1 MLWYWFWMLHNSLV
15 VINNVLAFAYVNMHF
30 LVQKVMEGPADRRMF
45 WWNVGA
51 ARLQCWFSSHPDCVL
66 QVYPGSGPTAG
77 CATIISR
84 VYLLPYTIWCTFSP
98 WQIRPWFFCFLILF
112 FYKGEKSTFCTF
124 HLLWKG
130 HTPFWVYTV
139 FVLTV
144 CATVSDSDGLCDH
157 ILFHEQGSA
166 VKVPALSSSQ

>member
-15 VINNVLAFAYVNMHF
+15 VINNGLAYVNLHF
-30 LVQKVMEGPADRRMF
+30 LVQKVMEGPGDRRMF

-51 ARLQCWFSSHPDCVL
+51 ARLQCWFISHPDCVL
-66 QVYPGSGPTAG
+66 QVCPGSGPTAG

-98 WQIRPWFFCFLILF
+98 WQIRPWFFFNLILF
-112 FYKGEKSTFCTF
+112 YFLQRGEEYFLHFPPSVKG
-124 HLLWKG
+124 G
-130 HTPFWVYTV
+130 NVYSI
-139 FVLTV
+139 LSIRRICAD
-144 CATVSDSDGLCDH
+144 CATVSDSDELCDH